1 VNVKEADSLSKPLA
15 SSENSGHL
23 PISKHFINNLKIK
36 KMVTVTDFATRT
48 SKDGREFNVLILQG
62 GLNMVQSKQTGN
74 FYATLKKCSVPST
87 FDAETAKSMIGERIT
102 GSVQKKSCEPY
113 SFVVKDTGE
122 VMQLDYRWAY
132 LPDGATI
139 EEAIFEGEPEVA
151 FAEPT
156 PKKRVF
162 VG

>member
-1 VNVKEADSLSKPLA
+1 
-15 SSENSGHL
+15 
-23 PISKHFINNLKIK
+23 
-36 KMVTVTDFATRT
+36 MVTVTDFATRT
-48 SKDGREFNVLILQG
+48 SKDGREFQVLILQG
-62 GLNMVQSKQTGN
+62 GLNMVQSKISGN
-74 FYATLKKCSVPST
+74 FYATLKKCSIPST
-87 FDAETAKSMIGERIT
+87 FDEEIAKSMIGEKVA

-151 FAEPT
+151 FAEPN

>member
-1 VNVKEADSLSKPLA
+1 
-15 SSENSGHL
+15 
-23 PISKHFINNLKIK
+23 
-36 KMVTVTDFATRT
+36 MVTVTDFATRT

-62 GLNMVQSKQTGN
+62 GLNMVQSKISGN
-74 FYATLKKCSVPST
+74 FYATLKRCSIPST
-87 FDAETAKSMIGERIT
+87 FDAETAKSMVGEKIP
-102 GSVQKKSCEPY
+102 GSVQKKSCPIY

-122 VMQLDYRWAY
+122 EMKLDYRWVY
-132 LPDGATI
+132 LPENASI

-151 FAEPT
+151 FAEPL